1 MDWFYLALLSALSLA
16 FADAFSKKYFV
27 ENTGLELLLVRFF
40 VPGVLLLPITLMG
53 DYPAISSGFWLW
65 IAILIPLELA
75 AMFLYSLAI
84 RDSPL
89 YLTLPY
95 LAFTPVFNV
104 FTANIILGETVTLQ
118 NLVGILLVVFGAYW
132 LNVKKSDGVQ
142 NYNLLSPLRAIVT
155 EKGSRMMLT
164 AAIIYSITGV
174 MGKGAMQYVEPETF
188 GAFYFSIIGF
198 STLVFI
204 LLLRPGS
211 IKVVT
216 SKPRY
221 SFLVAICM
229 SIMVISHFLAIAQ
242 IEVAYMVAVK
252 RTSLLFGI
260 ALGAIFFSEKHLSQ
274 HFMAG
279 ALMVIGVAVILI

>member
-16 FADAFSKKYFV
+16 FADAFSKKYFT
-27 ENTGLELLLVRFF
+27 ENTGLEMLLVRFF

-53 DYPAISSGFWLW
+53 SYPPLSSGFWLW

-75 AMFLYSLAI
+75 AMLLYSLAI
-84 RDSPL
+84 RDCPL

-104 FTANIILGETVTLQ
+104 FTANIILGETVTRQ
-118 NLVGILLVVFGAYW
+118 NLVGILLVVLGAYL
-132 LNVKKSDGVQ
+132 LNVKKNEAGQIS
-142 NYNLLSPLRAIVT
+142 NLFSPLRAIVT

-164 AAIIYSITGV
+164 AAIIYSLTGV
-174 MGKGAMQYVEPETF
+174 MGKGAMRYVEPDTF

-198 STLVFI
+198 STLMFI
-204 LLLRPGS
+204 LVLKPSS

-216 SKPRY
+216 AKPGY
-221 SFLVAICM
+221 SLLVAICM
-229 SIMVISHFLAIAQ
+229 SIMLISHFQAISQ

-274 HFMAG
+274 HFIAG
-279 ALMVIGVAVILI
+279 SLMVAGVAVILI